1 MIIDTHVHI
10 WKRSMLP
17 DVMLEAYLE
26 PLILLDQMFFGG
38 KPGEKDWLTSE
49 TEPGEPLRSMDVAKI
64 DRSVILPLDF
74 GLVGPV
80 KEGIEQ
86 YNDWVFEYCA
96 SFGDRLIPFVGV
108 DPQRGPEALRLVN
121 KYVKS
126 HDAKGVKVYPST
138 GWSPSDPKMTP
149 FFDLIDDLGL
159 VLVTHAG
166 ASWGPL
172 NDELSRPELFHKVV
186 AKRERMKLVI
196 AHLGGK
202 YREEL
207 YKLASEK
214 HNVYAD
220 CSALQGWLPSQPEMA
235 EARLKEASER
245 MPDRVFFGSDWPLF
259 DLAYCQANWVE
270 FVQGTR
276 WGTDEAKE
284 RLLSGNFL
292 RMMKA

>member
-1 MIIDTHVHI
+1 MIIDAHVHI
-10 WKRSMLP
+10 WKRTMLP
-17 DVMLEAYLE
+17 DVMMEAYLE

-38 KPGEKDWLTSE
+38 KPGEKDWLAAE
-49 TEPGEPLRSMDVAKI
+49 TEPGEPVKTMDLAKI
-64 DRSVILPLDF
+64 DRSVVLPLDF

-80 KEGIEQ
+80 RDTVEQ

-96 SFGDRLIPFVGV
+96 GFGDRLIPFVGV

-126 HDAKGVKVYPST
+126 FDAKGVKVYPST
-138 GWSPSDPKMTP
+138 GWRPDDPKMAP

-166 ASWGPL
+166 AGWGPL
-172 NDELSRPELFHKVV
+172 NDELARPELFQVV
-186 AKRERMKLVI
+186 MDKRESMRLVV

-202 YREEL
+202 YRDEL
-207 YKLASEK
+207 YRLASRNP
-214 HNVYAD
+214 NVYAD
-220 CSALQGWLPSQPEMA
+220 CSALQGWLPSHPETA

-245 MPDRVFFGSDWPLF
+245 MPERVVFGSDWPLF
-259 DLAYCQANWVE
+259 DLAYCQSNWVE
-270 FVQGTR
+270 FVQER
-276 WGTDEAKE
+276 KWGTDEAKE

-292 RMMKA
+292 KMIRS

>member
-38 KPGEKDWLTSE
+38 KPGQKDWLTSE
-49 TEPGEPLRSMDVAKI
+49 TEPGEPVRSMDVAKI

-96 SFGDRLIPFVGV
+96 SFGDRLIPFAGV

-126 HDAKGVKVYPST
+126 NDAKGVKVYPST
-138 GWSPSDPKMTP
+138 GWSPSDPKMDP

-172 NDELSRPELFHKVV
+172 NDDLSRPELFHQVV

-207 YKLASEK
+207 YQLASERP
-214 HNVYAD
+214 NVYAD
-220 CSALQGWLPSQPEMA
+220 CSALQGWLPSQPDMA
-235 EARLKEASER
+235 EARLKEADER
-245 MPDRVFFGSDWPLF
+245 MPERVFFGSDWPLF

-270 FVQGTR
+270 FVKGTK

>member
-17 DVMLEAYLE
+17 DVMMEAYLE
-26 PLILLDQMFFGG
+26 PLVLLDQMFFGG

-49 TEPGEPLRSMDVAKI
+49 TEQGEPVRTMDLAKI

-80 KEGIEQ
+80 HDDIEQ
-86 YNDWVFEYCA
+86 YDDWVFEYCGP
-96 SFGDRLIPFVGV
+96 FGDRLIPFVGV

-121 KYVKS
+121 KYVKKF
-126 HDAKGVKVYPST
+126 DAQGVKVYPST
-138 GWSPSDPKMTP
+138 GWNPSDSKMAP
-149 FFDLIDDLGL
+149 FFDLVNDLGL

-172 NDELSRPELFHKVV
+172 NDELSRPELFHNVV

-202 YREEL
+202 FREEL
-207 YKLASEK
+207 YHLASERP
-214 HNVYAD
+214 NVYAD
-220 CSALQGWLPSQPEMA
+220 CSALQGWLPSQPEMV

-245 MPDRVFFGSDWPLF
+245 MPGRVFFGSDWPLF
-259 DLAYCQANWVE
+259 DLAYCQSNWVE
-270 FVQGTR
+270 LVQESK
-276 WGTDEAKE
+276 WGTDQAKE
-284 RLLSGNFL
+284 ALFSGSFL
-292 RMMKA
+292 KMMKS